1 MPPETIDE
9 KSPEYL
15 FGQIIERLKQGDQAF
30 KDFKKELNA
39 MRLVMEHLPCADE
52 KKLIADILIWQK
64 RHDEIEQKREKERQE
79 QDKFISRTKLG
90 IKNALVVA
98 AFSAVVSAVI
108 GILVYA
114 FFGGGVPAFAGF

>member
-1 MPPETIDE
+1 MPPETINE

-15 FGQIIERLKQGDQAF
+15 FGKIIERLAQGDQAL
-30 KDFKKELNA
+30 KDFKKELSS
-39 MRLVMEHLPCADE
+39 MRAVMERLPCADE
-52 KKLIADILIWQK
+52 KKLIADILLWQK
-64 RHDEIEQKREKERQE
+64 KHDEQEQKREKDRQE

-98 AFSAVVSAVI
+98 TFSAIVSAVI